1 MPGVRGARAD
11 EVAATEWVDWPVFR
25 ATVLDG
31 SRDVSPWCVEQVRL
45 LPPDPVD
52 APVQPAHLLPPAA
65 RSNGT
70 LGHSGV
76 VPGAHD
82 RDDSGR
88 R

>member
-1 MPGVRGARAD
+1 MDADAD

-65 RSNGT
+65 RSNGAT
-70 LGHSGV
+70 GHSGV